1 MNNSKNAN
9 AQTPEENEASSVSA
23 AAQARIDAIY
33 AFEKEPEFNPERPV
47 VDKTP
52 RPLAPMEIL
61 KRGIPGLPKW
71 LIFIL
76 LFSLILGFLLAA
88 IFAVIAGNGDVEFAL
103 QGGGVA
109 ELDRHSFGA
118 MGAFAVLAGLA
129 GFLQF
134 YLRVRGSPTVARK
147 PLREI
152 ALFLASI
159 LAVGLFILIIWPRD
173 IFVLRERNGSNSTA
187 FLDSVLW
194 VSGANSKINDEF
206 VETKPWFLVL
216 TKPQMSALKTKEEI
230 VTCQTDR
237 PLQIG
242 PLHWWSYRKW
252 DDGKLAT
259 PTTIEDIQHYC
270 QMGINLDSISA
281 SANAK
286 ALLKK
291 QVGEV
296 LDFTDAEIAAAE
308 GRVSDPYLLS
318 VRARYLLFK
327 AAPKTAAAIAVET
340 QPSPSDFSIQGW
352 NGGYQSVD
360 NRIAGFECDEKY
372 ARFLISKGVR
382 PTPFEVN
389 SLLNSILW
397 GLDTNSPNQ
406 SENLSISINVSHLP
420 TQERDPG
427 VEIRK
432 ASSMECLNIAK
443 LWLKTTALDE
453 KEQTI
458 ARNMVHARDY
468 IVGNNVSPLTKKIF
482 DELLHTLFLHS
493 GSVSVLTDL
502 GIWIAYDN
510 VVLTEW
516 MKHVNPADVTRKIQL
531 TEDTYKMW
539 CDDTGYC
546 AISQDDAQILL
557 KAFIK

>member
-1 MNNSKNAN
+1 MNNSQNAN
-9 AQTPEENEASSVSA
+9 AQTPEENEASSDKA
-23 AAQARIDAIY
+23 AEQARIDAIY
-33 AFEKEPEFNPERPV
+33 AFENEPEFNPERPV

-52 RPLAPMEIL
+52 RPLAPMEIF

-71 LIFIL
+71 LIFIFL
-76 LFSLILGFLLAA
+76 SSSLLGFFLAA
-88 IFAVIAGNGDVEFAL
+88 IFAFIAGNGDVEFAL

-118 MGAFAVLAGLA
+118 MGAFAVLAGMA

-152 ALFLASI
+152 ALYLASI

-173 IFVLRERNGSNSTA
+173 IFVLYERNGTNRTA
-187 FLDSVLW
+187 FLESTLW
-194 VSGANSKINDEF
+194 ISGASSKVNDER

-216 TKPQMSALKTKEEI
+216 TNPQMSSLKTKERI
-230 VTCQTDR
+230 ATCLADR
-237 PLQIG
+237 SIQIG
-242 PLHWWSYRKW
+242 PLHWQRYRRW
-252 DDGKLAT
+252 DEGKLAT
-259 PTTIEDIQHYC
+259 PTTINDILLYC
-270 QMGINLDSISA
+270 KMGINLDSISA

-286 ALLKK
+286 ALLKT
-291 QVGEV
+291 QVGEK

-308 GRVSDPYLLS
+308 GRASDSYLLS

-327 AAPKTAAAIAVET
+327 AAPKTAAAITVET

-389 SLLNSILW
+389 SLLNSVLW
-397 GLDTNSPNQ
+397 GLDTNSPNE

-427 VEIRK
+427 VEIRQ
-432 ASSMECLNIAK
+432 AISMECLNIAK

-458 ARNMVHARDY
+458 ARNMERARDY
-468 IVGNNVSPLTKKIF
+468 IGSDVSPLTKKIF
-482 DELLHTLFLHS
+482 DELLHTLLLHS
-493 GSVSVLTDL
+493 GSVSVFTDL
-502 GIWIAYDN
+502 GNWIAYDN

-546 AISQDDAQILL
+546 AISQDEAKILL
-557 KAFIK
+557 KPFVK